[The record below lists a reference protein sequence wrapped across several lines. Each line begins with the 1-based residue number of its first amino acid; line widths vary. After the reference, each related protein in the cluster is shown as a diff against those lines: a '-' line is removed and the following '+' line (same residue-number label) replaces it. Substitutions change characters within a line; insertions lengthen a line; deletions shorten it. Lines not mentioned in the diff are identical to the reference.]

1 MLSKLPY
8 ESTAGAPRKIGPCH
22 FGISRAFVTFMP
34 KSHSSHL
41 LRFENQLQR
50 SLERLSVPGN
60 GILLAVS
67 GGRDSMAMLHG
78 IVPLGDV
85 LRLSPITVA
94 HLNHGLRGDAGK
106 SDAELVQVTCKS
118 LNVPVIISEC
128 DAGQLELASRGSME
142 EAARLA
148 RYKFLQSTA
157 EEQGISLIAT
167 AHYAADQAE
176 TVLHNI
182 LRGTGLRGL
191 RGIPERRR
199 LNESVELIRPML
211 HIADSVIEEFVQHHS
226 IQFATDASNVDTR
239 FTRNRIRH
247 SLLPQLQKDFN
258 AQVPE
263 ALIGL
268 AAQTH
273 ELLESLDM
281 IAEAMLTEA
290 VLEQTP
296 EHCRLDVS
304 QLRQHPESI
313 VRHALT
319 LLWQQQNW
327 PRRNMSRDHWSR
339 LTAILFGA
347 SPTPSMDLPGGVRVE
362 LRRNLLAF
370 EYRGNP
376 ATYNSRDV
384 E

>member
-1 MLSKLPY
+1 MGLGIDPTNDCELQLAYGDAANSEML
-8 ESTAGAPRKIGPCH
+8 
-22 FGISRAFVTFMP
+22 M
-34 KSHSSHL
+34 HL
-41 LRFENQLQR
+41 NNMAQLQNAHQL
-50 SLERLSVPGN
+50 SYEDQLAQNLKRLIEPGQSV
-60 GILLAVS
+60 LLAVS
-67 GGRDSMAMLHG
+67 GGRDSMALLRG
-78 IVPLGDV
+78 VARLRKSVEIPAIV
-85 LRLSPITVA
+85 VA
-94 HLNHGLRGDAGK
+94 HLNHGLRNEEGRR
-106 SDAELVQVTCKS
+106 DAELVNVTCK
-118 LNVPVIISEC
+118 LIGVPVVISEC
-128 DAGQLELASRGSME
+128 TPGQLERASRGSVE
-142 EAARLA
+142 EAARIA
-148 RYKFLQSTA
+148 RYEFLQATA
-157 EEQGISLIAT
+157 EELGTPLIAT

-211 HIADSVIEEFVQHHS
+211 NIADIAIAEFVQHHG

-247 SLLPQLQKDFN
+247 SLIPQLQRDFN
-258 AQVPE
+258 TQVPE

-268 AAQTH
+268 AAQTQ
-273 ELLESLDM
+273 ELLESLDV
-281 IAEAMLTEA
+281 IAEALLTGA
-290 VLEQTP
+290 VLEQTQK
-296 EHCRLDVS
+296 HCRLDVS

-327 PRRNMSRDHWSR
+327 PRRKMSRDHWSR

-376 ATYNSRDV
+376 AS
-384 E
+384 